1 MPHAFQKLGRYR
13 LTEKIASG
21 GMASVYRATLVG
33 AAGFEKQFAVKR
45 ILPQWSH
52 DPEFARLLAQEAKI
66 LTTLE
71 HPNIVQVFELGEER
85 GSLYLV
91 MEFID
96 GWDLKRILNGLRE
109 HGKTLPPP
117 IASFITKE
125 ICRALAFAD
134 HIVHRD
140 VSPHN
145 ILIDKN
151 GRVKLA
157 DFGIAKIA
165 GKSHVTH
172 TTALKGKF
180 SYMSPEQARGEA
192 LDTGSDLFSLGAV
205 MFEIISGKK
214 CFDGE
219 NDLEIL
225 NKVREVQMLL
235 PENAPHPFC
244 DVIALCLKKNRNE
257 RPQSATALR
266 RLIETCE
273 KKHGWNAQ
281 ENDLA
286 LFLRENAPRD
296 EPIQN
301 RKSATIINPTTRVH
315 EHTIGE
321 SVSKPNLNLNTVIT
335 PAPFTIPSRPPHPL
349 WYRAARFATICC
361 LPLCIAAPATVTK
374 SKNEK
379 IPHIT
384 IFSKQY
390 AIQTGRQVSHLNQR
404 ISHLP
409 THRHQTTTQKAASC
423 QERSSQEMQYTN
435 RYYPMTNGCAANDP
449 APPSE
454 NHPVGFGTIIV
465 DARPWGTATIRGYG
479 KKDTPA
485 RFRVR
490 EGILTVIASYPPRHE
505 SVTTSVTIHAG
516 ETLTCRAG
524 FAHRKTLN
532 CSRGR

>member
-52 DPEFARLLAQEAKI
+52 DHEFARLLAQEAKI

-71 HPNIVQVFELGEER
+71 HPNIVQVFELGEEC

-96 GWDLKRILNGLRE
+96 GWDLKRVLNGLRE

-117 IASFITKE
+117 IAGFITKE

-192 LDTGSDLFSLGAV
+192 LDARSDLFSLGAV
-205 MFEIISGKK
+205 LSEMISGKK
-214 CFDGE
+214 CFDGA
-219 NDLEIL
+219 NDIEIL

-235 PENAPHPFC
+235 PENVPPPFR

-257 RPQSATALR
+257 RPQSAASIR
-266 RLIETCE
+266 QLIETCE
-273 KKHGWNAQ
+273 KKYGWNAQ

-286 LFLRENAPRD
+286 LFLRENAPHD
-296 EPIQN
+296 APFQN
-301 RKSATIINPTTRVH
+301 RKYATIINPTTRVH
-315 EHTIGE
+315 ERTIGE
-321 SVSKPNLNLNTVIT
+321 SVSKPNLNTVVT
-335 PAPFTIPSRPPHPL
+335 PVPFPIPSRPSHPF
-349 WYRAARFATICC
+349 WYRAVRFATICC

-374 SKNEK
+374 PENKEDSR
-379 IPHIT
+379 IA
-384 IFSKQY
+384 IFSKQC
-390 AIQTGRQVSHLNQR
+390 AIQTGRQVKHLNQR
-404 ISHLP
+404 MSHPP
-409 THRHQTTTQKAASC
+409 THRHQAATQKAVSC
-423 QERSSQEMQYTN
+423 QQQSSKETPYTN
-435 RYYPMTNGCAANDP
+435 RYYPMANGCAANDP
-449 APPSE
+449 APTPE
-454 NHPVGFGTIIV
+454 KNPTGLGTIIV
-465 DARPWGTATIRGYG
+465 DARPWGTAAIRGYG

-490 EGILTVIASYPPRHE
+490 EGILAVTASYPPRHE
-505 SVTTSVTIHAG
+505 SLTTSVTINAG

-524 FAHRKTLN
+524 FAHRKSLS